1 LSPAEAAALEKMKA
15 AQADIDARKE
25 EFSRARSALMDMG
38 FTVKLAHRALIAAD
52 GNVEAAAAWLL
63 AHPGLLEKEG
73 DVIESNRYDV
83 HAAAPGLQI
92 LDKSSIISTRG
103 GVAPE
108 DPTKKAEAYY
118 SAAKKIMELQEQ
130 QAEIQRQRAAA
141 SGGAAAA
148 SDQPS
153 LDEVFATEAASRS
166 YASGERSPRSASP
179 PRRTSPRGAA
189 SPALNVSASPMP
201 LPQVTKTQSLEWTQN
216 RLVSGENPLTY
227 YDIQYEKRLGR
238 GGFGDVYLGK
248 QKATGDSVAIK
259 KMQINRKN
267 KLEYLLVETEL
278 HAKSAQYPGV
288 VRFLQAFLLR
298 DEMEFWV
305 VMEYI
310 DGGPLN
316 SFTILPEFKEPQACY
331 VTKKVLEALCHI
343 HYCVAGESLVAHANG
358 TARSLAG
365 MCAETGAVR
374 GVTPLQSSTLVT
386 SFTRHDLVPLSASQA
401 IRRRVPR
408 RCVCVTLQDGSELVC
423 TPDHPILGADGTWM
437 SLEARSDMPHVVPSL
452 AVGKRVVRSVL
463 HTVTVEPADEQD
475 ARNLT
480 VARLCGVV
488 AMPRA
493 EDDRRAVRADLS
505 AAGMAALAQVASPI
519 VAECVLANGAR
530 GAIRELVASFWGTN
544 VGGAP
549 RPKTGR
555 LTTLRY
561 SDTPINRSIARDL
574 ERALADHFSVAVRVS
589 QRTRSVTFASA
600 EDAARFAADV
610 GVRYSVEKQAAWGLW
625 LLHRSLGTAEGSS
638 LAPAWSDFL
647 TTVGYAAGRRSV
659 ALSIVSI
666 TPAADGAAI
675 PVYDLTVPNNPAGD
689 RQASFVA
696 NGIVVHNCN
705 RIHRDIK
712 SANILVARQGDV
724 KLTDFGLGAQLT
736 AYEQRRRTMLG
747 TAEFMAPEI
756 IMRSAYSTQVDI
768 WALGML
774 VHEMADGET
783 PFAGLQPTAVLA
795 KIETEG
801 VPPLKRKKWTHEAK
815 DFVSQCLQ
823 FVPERR
829 PAARALTL
837 HPWFKHACTQESF
850 VPLVEKVRQKGEGG
864 CSIM

>member
-1 LSPAEAAALEKMKA
+1 MKA

-83 HAAAPGLQI
+83 QAAAPGLQM
-92 LDKSSIISTRG
+92 LDKSSMLSTR

-141 SGGAAAA
+141 AGGAAAA
-148 SDQPS
+148 SDEPS
-153 LDEVFATEAASRS
+153 LDEVFASEAASRS
-166 YASGERSPRSASP
+166 YGVDKRGESSPRRASP
-179 PRRTSPRGAA
+179 PRRTSPRGQA

-216 RLVSGENPLTY
+216 RLVSAENPLTY

-238 GGFGDVYLGK
+238 GGFGDVYMGT
-248 QKATGDSVAIK
+248 QKATGDPVAIK

-316 SFTILPEFKEPQACY
+316 SFTVLPEFKEPQACY

-365 MCAETGAVR
+365 MCEESTAVR
-374 GVTPLQSSTLVT
+374 GVTPLPSTALVQS
-386 SFTRHDLVPLSASQA
+386 FARHDLMPLSASQA

-408 RCVCVTLQDGSELVC
+408 RCVRVTLQDGSELVC
-423 TPDHPILGADGTWM
+423 TPDHPLLGADGTWM

-463 HTVTVEPADEQD
+463 HSVAVEPADVQD

-488 AMPRA
+488 SMPRL
-493 EDDRRAVRADLS
+493 EDDRRAVQADLAS
-505 AAGMAALAQVASPI
+505 TGMAALAQVASPI
-519 VAECVLANGAR
+519 VAECLLANGAR
-530 GAIRELVASFWGTN
+530 GAIRELIASFWGTN

-555 LTTLRY
+555 LTALRY

-574 ERALADHFSVAVRVS
+574 ERVLVDHFAVAVRVS
-589 QRTRSVTFASA
+589 QAKRSVTFATP
-600 EDAARFAADV
+600 EDAARFAVDV
-610 GVRYSVEKQAAWGLW
+610 GVRYSVEKQASWGLW
-625 LLHRSLGTAEGSS
+625 LVHRSMSTAEGTGGAS
-638 LAPAWSDFL
+638 PAWSDFL
-647 TTVGYAAGRRSV
+647 TTVGYAAGRRSI
-659 ALSIVSI
+659 ALAVVSI
-666 TPAADGAAI
+666 APAADGAAI

-783 PFAGLQPTAVLA
+783 PYAGLQPTAVLA
-795 KIETEG
+795 KIEADG
-801 VPPLKRKKWTHEAK
+801 VPPLKRKKWTHESK

-823 FVPERR
+823 FEPERR

-837 HPWFKHACTQESF
+837 HPWFKHACAQEDI
-850 VPLVEKVRQKGEGG
+850 VPLVEKVRQKGDGG